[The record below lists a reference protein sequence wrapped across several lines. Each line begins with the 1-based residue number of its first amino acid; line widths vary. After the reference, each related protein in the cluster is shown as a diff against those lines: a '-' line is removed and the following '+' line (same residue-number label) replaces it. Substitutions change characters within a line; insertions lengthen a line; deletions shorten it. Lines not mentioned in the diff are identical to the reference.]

1 MESTAFW
8 HLGRLKKIK
17 RLVLDHTQIELAT
30 LLVTLQSMEQI
41 THLSIGSFISCDMN
55 PTAFKFIYY

>member
-17 RLVLDHTQIELAT
+17 RLALDHTQIELAT
-30 LLVTLQSMEQI
+30 FLVNLQSMEQI
-41 THLSIGSFISCDMN
+41 THLSIGIFLSLLKNLM
-55 PTAFKFIYY
+55 T